1 MDINWEKIL
10 DQVKEYGAEF
20 GRPIIFAILTFIVGR
35 WVARILRAVL
45 RKALR
50 KARTDE
56 MLVGFLSSI
65 AYIMLMLLVVIA
77 ALDKL
82 GVATAQFAALIAA
95 AGLAIGFAL
104 QGTLANFAAGVMII
118 IFRPFKLGDFVD
130 AGGATGVVVEI
141 EIFNTVIKT
150 EDNKKVI
157 VPNGKMM
164 GGKIVNHSAFDTPH

>member
-1 MDINWEKIL
+1 MDWEQVL
-10 DQVKEYGAEF
+10 DKVKEYGAEY
-20 GRPIIFAILTFIVGR
+20 GPPIVLAILTFIIGR
-35 WVARILRAVL
+35 WVAKILRRIV
-45 RKALR
+45 RRALR
-50 KARTDE
+50 KAKTDE

-65 AYIMLMLLVVIA
+65 AYIALMLFVVIA
-77 ALDKL
+77 TLDRL

-104 QGTLANFAAGVMII
+104 QGTLANFASGVMII
-118 IFRPFKLGDFVD
+118 VFRPFKLGDLVD

-157 VPNGKMM
+157 VPNSKMM
-164 GGKIVNHSAFDTPH
+164 GGKIVNHSAFDTP